1 MKEKNGEIVTGYI
14 MQPSEEYNRKY
25 VLGRLTK
32 TYERENVASY
42 KGVDMQ
48 GSVHSLCFTSSECMV
63 KCLEFFFIS

>member
-1 MKEKNGEIVTGYI
+1 MKEKNGESVTGYI

-32 TYERENVASY
+32 TYERKNVASY